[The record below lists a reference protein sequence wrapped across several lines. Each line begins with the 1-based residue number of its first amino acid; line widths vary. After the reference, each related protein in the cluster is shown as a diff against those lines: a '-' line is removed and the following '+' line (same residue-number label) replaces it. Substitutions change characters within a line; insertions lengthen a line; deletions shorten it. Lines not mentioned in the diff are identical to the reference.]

1 MRRLYQRAR
10 AAFTLT
16 EMVVTT
22 AVAAV
27 VGYTGYTV
35 LHVGLMLF
43 AKNSAINVSH
53 QQARKALLRMENDFH
68 ASTSQVQLTNSAGTL
83 LPASAGPEAGIS
95 FQVFR
100 GGPYIVAANAAKG
113 SSSITVNFGTVT
125 PLPRQ
130 RLIIPLH
137 RVEADIVSVSGSG
150 PQYNVTLSQ
159 PLRREIRTTLTDPSG
174 ALIQAKVQS
183 FLTERVFYAV
193 SGGNLTRHEATQTT
207 RRVLASGVVATAPFR
222 LGPGSSGTFDR
233 KMITALDLSTRDNGT
248 SALGFKSANILLNA
262 SVPVRRRLA
271 ENL

>member
-1 MRRLYQRAR
+1 MKRLYSKAR

-16 EMVVTT
+16 EMMVTT
-22 AVAAV
+22 IVAAL
-27 VGYTGYTV
+27 VGYTGYTI

-68 ASTSQVQLTNSAGTL
+68 ASTSQVQLTDSAGAL
-83 LPASAGPEAGIS
+83 LPTSAGPEAGIS
-95 FQVFR
+95 FQVLR
-100 GGPYIVAANAAKG
+100 GGPFIVSANASQGTSKVTA
-113 SSSITVNFGTVT
+113 NFGAT
-125 PLPRQ
+125 PPQPQQ

-150 PQYNVTLSQ
+150 PEYTVTLDQ
-159 PLRREIRTTLTDPSG
+159 PLRRDIRTTLTDASG
-174 ALIQAKVQS
+174 GAIPARVQS

-193 SGGNLTRHEATQTT
+193 SSGSLTRAEATQST
-207 RRVLASGVVATAPFR
+207 RKIIASGVVANTPFR
-222 LGPGSSGTFDR
+222 LAPGSSGTFDR
-233 KMITALDLSTRDNGT
+233 KMVTALDLSTRDTGT

-262 SVPVRRRLA
+262 SVPVRYRLA